1 MAKYLWKVI
10 PLAHS
15 VIIPN
20 SISKKMMI
28 QSLSNFIKRTSIIS
42 TIGSSL
48 MIITISQAEGP
59 PIGTKT
65 PFVNQQKGTSKTF
78 DNREKPVEAET
89 KTHNQKSPQPPTQ
102 YSETLESP
110 PNMIIS
116 GQGLITLRLINQ
128 TGAIIQYQVIGG
140 PSLTLGETSVVE
152 LSGLSIPITLTYQR
166 PDGGLI
172 LVRPQS
178 IHSKVL
184 DVIFDST
191 ADFNLDTKSLN
202 ISAQG
207 KLYLN

>member
-15 VIIPN
+15 VIVPN

-48 MIITISQAEGP
+48 MIITISQAGGP
-59 PIGTKT
+59 PTGTKT
-65 PFVNQQKGTSKTF
+65 PVVNQQKGTSKTF

-89 KTHNQKSPQPPTQ
+89 KTHNPKRPQPPTQ
-102 YSETLESP
+102 HSETIESP
-110 PNMIIS
+110 PNMIRS

-184 DVIFDST
+184 EVIFDST

>member
-15 VIIPN
+15 VIVPN

-48 MIITISQAEGP
+48 MIITISQAGGLP
-59 PIGTKT
+59 TSTKT
-65 PFVNQQKGTSKTF
+65 PVVNQQKGTSKTF

-89 KTHNQKSPQPPTQ
+89 KTHNPKRPQPPTQ
-102 YSETLESP
+102 HSETIESP
-110 PNMIIS
+110 PNMIRS

-184 DVIFDST
+184 EVIFDST

>member
-15 VIIPN
+15 VIVPN

-48 MIITISQAEGP
+48 MIITISQAGGLP
-59 PIGTKT
+59 TSTKT
-65 PFVNQQKGTSKTF
+65 PVVNQQKGTSKTF

-89 KTHNQKSPQPPTQ
+89 KTHNPKRPQPPTQ
-102 YSETLESP
+102 HSETIESP
-110 PNMIIS
+110 PNMIRS

-140 PSLTLGETSVVE
+140 PSLTLGKTSVVE

-184 DVIFDST
+184 EVIFDST